1 MTDRFEV
8 PSGLKKTG
16 LVLLALGIIS
26 VIAGAL
32 CFFNKGEAELT
43 RFWMGLMQNSI
54 FFLFM
59 AVSSVFIQAAAALAQ
74 GGWIVAYKRVPE
86 AIGANV
92 WVFGA
97 IVLVV
102 LFSIVFGLGD
112 HNPIYH
118 WTNGGKD
125 HDGNIVDEVIAGKS
139 AFLNKGMFVG
149 FSIAAVALWSYFGIK
164 FRNMSLAQ
172 EKAPK
177 NSTKIYWAAITVA
190 GAFMVV
196 YGLTMMSTTPW
207 LWIMSIDAHWY
218 STLFS
223 WHVFAGAF
231 VSGMAMILLW
241 TVYLKNQ
248 GNLVLMNKEHLHD
261 LGKFMFAFSIFWTYT
276 WFAQY
281 MLIWYGNIPEE
292 TVYYNTRQNG
302 AYSFPFYLNIVVNF
316 VGPILILMSRP
327 SKRNYFTVVFMACI
341 IIFGQWL
348 NLYLLTYP
356 GPTGNNWHISWYEIG
371 VFAGFAGLMI
381 LRVSKTLASADL
393 IPHNHI
399 LLKETV
405 VHLS

>member
-16 LVLLALGIIS
+16 LALLAIGIITI
-26 VIAGAL
+26 IAGAI
-32 CFFNKGEAELT
+32 CFLGKHEEAGLT
-43 RFWMGLMQNSI
+43 RFWLGLAQNSI

-59 AVSSVFIQAAAALAQ
+59 AITSVFIQAAAALAQ

-86 AIGANV
+86 AIGAHV
-92 WVFGA
+92 WVFGL
-97 IVLVV
+97 IVLLI

-118 WTNGGKD
+118 WVHPEGDK
-125 HDGNIVDEVIAGKS
+125 VIEGKS
-139 AFLNKGMFVG
+139 TFLNKGMFVG
-149 FSIAAVALWSYFGIK
+149 FSIAAVGLWSFFGRK
-164 FRNMSLAQ
+164 FRAMSIAQ
-172 EKAPK
+172 QSAPK
-177 NSTKIYWAAITVA
+177 NSTKIYWRTIVIA

-248 GNLVLMNKEHLHD
+248 GNLILMNKEHTHD

-281 MLIWYGNIPEE
+281 MLIWYANIPEE

-302 AYSFPFYLNIVVNF
+302 AYSFPFYLNLVVNF

-327 SKRNYFTVVFMACI
+327 SKRNYFTVVFMALI

-371 VFAGFAGLMI
+371 IFAGFAGLMI
-381 LRVSKTLASADL
+381 LTVSKTLAKEDL

-399 LLKETV
+399 LLKEAV

>member
-16 LVLLALGIIS
+16 LVLL
-26 VIAGAL
+26 IAGIATL
-32 CFFNKGEAELT
+32 IAGVVSLAGDHEHGGLT
-43 RFWMGLMQNSI
+43 RFWLGLMQNSM

-59 AVSSVFIQAAAALAQ
+59 AISSVFIQAAVSLAQ

-92 WVFGA
+92 WVFG
-97 IVLVV
+97 VLVLV
-102 LFSIVFGLGD
+102 IMFSIVFGLGD
-112 HNPIYH
+112 HNPIFH
-118 WTNGGKD
+118 WVNPGDDKIILGK
-125 HDGNIVDEVIAGKS
+125 A
-139 AFLNKGMFVG
+139 AFLNKWVFAG
-149 FSIAAVALWSYFGIK
+149 FTIATIGLWSYFGKK
-164 FRNMSLAQ
+164 FQSMSHAQ

-177 NSTKIYWAAITVA
+177 NSTKIYWAGITVS
-190 GAFMVV
+190 GAFMIS
-196 YGLTMMSTTPW
+196 YGLTMGSVTPW

-231 VSGMAMILLW
+231 VSGMALILLW
-241 TVYLKNQ
+241 VVYLKNQ
-248 GNLVLMNKEHLHD
+248 GNLILVNKEHVHD
-261 LGKFMFAFSIFWTYT
+261 LGKFMFAFVIFWTYT
-276 WFAQY
+276 WFSQY

-302 AYSFPFYLNIVVNF
+302 SYSFLFYLNIVINF
-316 VGPILILMSRP
+316 VAPILMLMSRP
-327 SKRNYFTVVFMACI
+327 SKRNYFTVIFVAMI

-348 NLYLLTYP
+348 NLYLLSYP
-356 GPTGNNWHISWYEIG
+356 GPTGNNWKMNWFEIG
-371 VFAGFAGLMI
+371 IFAGFAGIMI
-381 LRVSKTLASADL
+381 LTVGKTLSKSDL

-399 LLKETV
+399 LLKESV

>member
-16 LVLLALGIIS
+16 LVLSLIGIITL
-26 VIAGAL
+26 IAGAV
-32 CFFNKGEAELT
+32 CFLGKHEETGLV
-43 RFWMGLMQNSI
+43 RFWMGLMQNGI

-59 AVSSVFIQAAAALAQ
+59 AISSVFIQAAASLAQ

-92 WVFGA
+92 WVFGI
-97 IVLVV
+97 IVLII
-102 LFSIVFGLGD
+102 LFSMVFGMGD

-118 WTNGGKD
+118 WVNPHGDK
-125 HDGNIVDEVIAGKS
+125 VLEGKS
-139 AFLNKGMFVG
+139 TFLNKGMFVG
-149 FSIAAVALWSYFGIK
+149 FSVAAVGLWSFFGRK
-164 FRNMSLAQ
+164 FRSMSIAQ
-172 EKAPK
+172 ETAPK
-177 NSTKIYWAAITVA
+177 NSTKIHWKTVSLA

-207 LWIMSIDAHWY
+207 MWIMSIDAHWY

-231 VSGMAMILLW
+231 VSGMALILMW

-248 GNLVLMNKEHLHD
+248 GNLVLVNKEHIHD

-292 TVYYNTRQNG
+292 TTYYNKRQNG
-302 AYSFPFYLNIVVNF
+302 PYSFLFYLNIVVNF

-327 SKRNYFTVVFMACI
+327 SKRNYFTVVFMAMI

-356 GPTGNNWHISWYEIG
+356 GPSGHNWNISWYEMGI
-371 VFAGFAGLMI
+371 FAGFAGVMI
-381 LRVSKTLASADL
+381 LAVSKTLTKSDL
-393 IPHNHI
+393 IPHNNI
-399 LLKETV
+399 FLKESV

>member
-92 WVFGA
+92 WVFGT
-97 IVLVV
+97 IVLVI

-118 WTNGGKD
+118 WVHLEMGADGKPID
-125 HDGNIVDEVIAGKS
+125 KIIAGKS
-139 AFLNKGMFVG
+139 AFLNKGMFIG
-149 FSIAAVALWSYFGIK
+149 FSVAAVALWSFFGRK
-164 FRNMSLAQ
+164 FRAMSLAQ

-177 NSTKIYWAAITVA
+177 NATKIYWATVTLA
-190 GAFMVV
+190 GGFMVV

-207 LWIMSIDAHWY
+207 MWIMSI
-218 STLFS
+218 
-223 WHVFAGAF
+223 
-231 VSGMAMILLW
+231 
-241 TVYLKNQ
+241 
-248 GNLVLMNKEHLHD
+248 
-261 LGKFMFAFSIFWTYT
+261 
-276 WFAQY
+276 
-281 MLIWYGNIPEE
+281 
-292 TVYYNTRQNG
+292 
-302 AYSFPFYLNIVVNF
+302 
-316 VGPILILMSRP
+316 
-327 SKRNYFTVVFMACI
+327 
-341 IIFGQWL
+341 
-348 NLYLLTYP
+348 
-356 GPTGNNWHISWYEIG
+356 
-371 VFAGFAGLMI
+371 
-381 LRVSKTLASADL
+381 
-393 IPHNHI
+393 
-399 LLKETV
+399 
-405 VHLS
+405 